1 MNKLDLTFEQVVL
14 ISGLMIFDRVV
25 LILSLIHLISG
36 WDHIWPSGFDSRI
49 IIFLRSVVLSQMV
62 CSHSEWRQC
71 SQHHSILVNFDLTC
85 HPTWDLIRLY
95 EWLWFQW
102 DDVFPATEKCRYHR
116 VHTSP
121 RISCRTQS
129 SQEWRISRENTAL
142 ARGNVPVCSLENRVF
157 PSFWRQRHRRPTR
170 TSAPKAVWTR
180 KEKENSG
187 LVQKKK
193 KPY

>member
-1 MNKLDLTFEQVVL
+1 M
-14 ISGLMIFDRVV
+14 
-25 LILSLIHLISG
+25 
-36 WDHIWPSGFDSRI
+36 
-49 IIFLRSVVLSQMV
+49 
-62 CSHSEWRQC
+62 
-71 SQHHSILVNFDLTC
+71 NFDLTC
-85 HPTWDLIRLY
+85 HPTWDQIRLY
-95 EWLWFQW
+95 VWLWFQW

-142 ARGNVPVCSLENRVF
+142 ARGNVTVCSLENRVF

-193 KPY
+193 TLLTILHTWQAWIFCVVGKPEGEDIRRLAAESVVVLCARDIFCHAFFRNPAPIFSRNVSGKIFQGGP